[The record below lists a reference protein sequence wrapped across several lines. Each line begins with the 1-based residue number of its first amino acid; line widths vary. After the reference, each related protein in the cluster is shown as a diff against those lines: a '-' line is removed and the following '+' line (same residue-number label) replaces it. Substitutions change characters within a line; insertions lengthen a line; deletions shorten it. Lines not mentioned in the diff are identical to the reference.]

1 MLSRRLLLSRK
12 TLCLAMVLLA
22 LAGCNSPYNSG
33 DRVLVFKPAYD
44 AGIGSPR
51 RFEVVVFK
59 YPPKPVENGIPKNYI
74 KRLLGLPGELLA
86 IFFGQIF
93 HYIPN
98 ADEPLYKE
106 EDKKEDPN
114 LLWRGKFM
122 HVNSPK
128 YMSIFETPGKFT
140 IVRKPPDVMLAM
152 RRIVNDNDFQPS
164 DFGTNFRLSDG
175 STRFISKS
183 WVPSVTSGWVPDEAK
198 GFVHSGA
205 KADAVDWI
213 SYQNVYRP
221 LVGPDGRP
229 VLDPGLAAK
238 PELINDF
245 MDYNFP
251 IKQWGGEQ
259 IPQTNWVGDL
269 MLECQLKNAKSEGE
283 FRMELSRGI
292 FRYQARFDL
301 SNGEC
306 SLLKISKDGKE
317 EKLKSATT
325 RVKGPGE
332 HSLRLANFDAR
343 LTLWVD
349 DDLPF
354 GDGVEY
360 PPPEILAK
368 GEVIDEAALAER
380 RGPYDKNDLKP
391 ASFGSRGADVKI
403 HHLRVWRD
411 TYYSVSPGQRDFRS
425 DKFTGQFDR
434 QMIDEAEFWRSPE
447 YWQLAFKSIKPMV
460 MYVQPGHYLC
470 LGDNSPMSS
479 DSRALEPSTDWGL
492 VPQRLM
498 LGRALMVY
506 YPLNRAGPIR

>member
-98 ADEPLYKE
+98 ADEPLYEE

-198 GFVHSGA
+198 GFVHSGGQGRRGGLA
-205 KADAVDWI
+205 QLPEHLCAA
-213 SYQNVYRP
+213 
-221 LVGPDGRP
+221 VGPDGRP
-229 VLDPGLAAK
+229 ALDCLAAK
-238 PELINDF
+238 PALINNLID
-245 MDYNFP
+245 DNFP

-259 IPQTNWVGDL
+259 IPQTNWVGDPT
-269 MLECQLKNAKSEGE
+269 LECQLNVTPSRGE

-301 SNGEC
+301 DQRRVFPV
-306 SLLKISKDGKE
+306 KISKDGKE
-317 EKLKSATT
+317 RSSKSVTT

-332 HSLRLANFDAR
+332 YSLRLANFDAR

-380 RGPYDKNDLKP
+380 RGPYDKNIRAGELRQP
-391 ASFGSRGADVKI
+391 GGADVKI
-403 HHLRVWRD
+403 HHVRCRRD
-411 TYYSVSPGQRDFRS
+411 TYYSVSPGQRDFLRVS
-425 DKFTGQFDR
+425 PGNRPADDR
-434 QMIDEAEFWRSPE
+434 RGRVLAAPN
-447 YWQLAFKSIKPMV
+447 WQLAFKSDQADGHVRPAWPLPV
-460 MYVQPGHYLC
+460 PG
-470 LGDNSPMSS
+470 
-479 DSRALEPSTDWGL
+479 R
-492 VPQRLM
+492 Q
-498 LGRALMVY
+498 
-506 YPLNRAGPIR
+506 